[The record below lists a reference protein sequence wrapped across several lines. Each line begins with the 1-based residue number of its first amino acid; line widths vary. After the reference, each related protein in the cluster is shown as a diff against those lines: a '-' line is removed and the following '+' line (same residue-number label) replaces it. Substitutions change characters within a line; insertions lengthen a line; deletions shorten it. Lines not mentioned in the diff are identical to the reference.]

1 MLIFITSH
9 YGQIEDYVRDGICDD
24 AAIYDNLPINWWLE
38 NECICYLLAMLV
50 CRDLPDVTNSPE
62 TAPPGATRIALR
74 KRAAE
79 EEGRETA
86 IERYNKKVDAST
98 AADKK
103 FKEIQMMGMRG
114 AAVKQR
120 VVTMATSV
128 GMIEKQIDL
137 LERTKGVLVA
147 RWGQEEYDNR
157 VAALM
162 TKMLDDRKMSGEEMM
177 TDGNMD
183 AGDNDDVE
191 E

>member
-1 MLIFITSH
+1 MSQT
-9 YGQIEDYVRDGICDD
+9 VPK
-24 AAIYDNLPINWWLE
+24 LP
-38 NECICYLLAMLV
+38 A
-50 CRDLPDVTNSPE
+50 
-62 TAPPGATRIALR
+62 GATRIALW

-86 IERYNKKVDAST
+86 IEWYNKKVDAST
-98 AADKK
+98 AADKN

-137 LERTKGVLVA
+137 LERTKGVLIA
-147 RWGQEEYDNR
+147 HWGQEEYDNR